1 MSGRRLTPQQAVETA
16 LGLRRGDGCI
26 VIADEHSHVDLRWAA
41 NSLTTNG
48 TTRTDR
54 LTVIVTVDGAR
65 GTAVGSIGQSGVT
78 AEQVADLVEAAE
90 HTAREAAP
98 SPDAQPLA
106 TPDTAGGGGPWD
118 EPPAHTSPDVFTGLA
133 DSLGD
138 AFGAAASAGTEL
150 FGFAEHEVTT
160 TYLGTSTG
168 VRLRHDQPQGRLELN
183 AKSDARTRS
192 SWTGIGTAD
201 FTDVDVP
208 AATAHLATQLGWAKR
223 RVELPAGRYE
233 TVLPPSA
240 VADLLV
246 YLYWSAG
253 AREAHD
259 GRTVF
264 SRAGGGTRIGERIA
278 SVPITIRSDPAA
290 PGLACA
296 PFVVAHTSSSEQ
308 SVFDNA
314 LPSGPVSWVDQG
326 VLSALIQTR
335 HTASLTGQPATF
347 PVDNLIASA
356 DGATGDLDTL
366 VGRVRRGLLL
376 TCLWYVRQVDAR
388 TLLLTG
394 LTRDGVYLVEDGEVV
409 GAVNNFRFNES
420 PVGMLTRVLD
430 VGRTERT
437 LARELSDY
445 FPRTAMP
452 AMRIADFNMSTVSD
466 AS

>member
-1 MSGRRLTPQQAVETA
+1 MSASRLSPQQAVETA
-16 LGLRRGDGCI
+16 LRRSRGDGCV

-48 TTRTDR
+48 FARADR
-54 LTVIVTVDGAR
+54 LTVIVTVAGTR
-65 GTAVGSIGQSGVT
+65 GTAVGSVGRSGVT
-78 AEQVADLVEAAE
+78 AGQVADLVEAAE
-90 HTAREAAP
+90 HAARDAGPA
-98 SPDAQPLA
+98 PDAQPLA
-106 TPDTAGGGGPWD
+106 VPDDAGSGGPWE
-118 EPPAHTSPDVFTGLA
+118 EPPARTSPAVFGDLA
-133 DSLGD
+133 ASLGD
-138 AFGAAASAGTEL
+138 AFGASASGGTEL
-150 FGFAEHEVTT
+150 FGFAEHELTT

-183 AKSDARTRS
+183 AKSADRARS
-192 SWTGIGTAD
+192 SWTGLGTTD
-201 FTDVDVP
+201 FADVDVP
-208 AATAHLATQLGWAKR
+208 AATARLATQLGWARR

-253 AREAHD
+253 ARDAHD

-264 SRAGGGTRIGERIA
+264 SRAGGGTRIGERLT
-278 SVPITIRSDPAA
+278 SVPVTIRSDPRR

-314 LPSGPVSWVDQG
+314 LPSGPVTWVDEG

-335 HTASLTGQPATF
+335 YTASLTGQPATF
-347 PVDNLIASA
+347 PVDNLVASA
-356 DGATGDLDTL
+356 NGASDDLDAL
-366 VGRVRRGLLL
+366 VARTGRGLLL
-376 TCLWYVRQVDAR
+376 TCLWYIRPVDAR

-420 PVGMLTRVLD
+420 PVGMLSRVLD

-452 AMRIADFNMSTVSD
+452 ALRVADFNMSTVSD